1 MYQKRSGKTFP
12 DHFHDH
18 RPIGVFDSGLG
29 GLRVLDRLMQAF
41 PSERFVYLGDTL
53 NMPYGHK
60 SPNDVKRFVAAA
72 LAWFF
77 SPSALSS
84 CGEEN
89 IEGAGRL
96 PVKMMVIA
104 CNTAAAVASEVFAR
118 YTEAPFSAP
127 FVDPVTAIC
136 RWLADAERYKHIGVM
151 ATPATVT
158 SNRYRDVLDS
168 LNAPAL
174 KVRQVGCE
182 HLATVIE
189 EGGLGTPAC
198 DALLVK
204 YLAPLQAARVEAIVL
219 GCTHYPYAE
228 DRIAALAPETDIL
241 DPEIYMV
248 REVGRLLRTRQLT
261 APPQEDRPLAAVEYF
276 VTADPTRFYEV
287 SHRMPFRALA
297 MKPPTVITL
306 SAMPVESTLFM
317 NG

>member
-1 MYQKRSGKTFP
+1 MS
-12 DHFHDH
+12 DH

-60 SPNDVKRFVAAA
+60 SHDDVKRFVAAA

-77 SPSALSS
+77 EP
-84 CGEEN
+84 GEN
-89 IEGAGRL
+89 RL

-104 CNTAAAVASEVFAR
+104 CNTAAAVASGMFAR
-118 YTEAPFSAP
+118 YAAPPFSAP

-136 RWLADAERYKHIGVM
+136 RWLADADCYKHIGVM
-151 ATPATVT
+151 ATPATVA
-158 SNRYRDVLDS
+158 SNRYRRVLDS
-168 LNAPAL
+168 LDATAL

-219 GCTHYPYAE
+219 GCTHYPYAQ

-241 DPEIYMV
+241 DPDIYMV
-248 REVGRLLRTRQLT
+248 REVGRLLRARQLA
-261 APPQEDRPLAAVEYF
+261 APPQTDRALAAVEYF
-276 VTADPTRFYEV
+276 VTADSARFYEV

-297 MKPPTVITL
+297 MKTPSVITL
-306 SAMPVESTLFM
+306 STTPVEPVVSG